1 MRTPLTPDLV
11 SESPKGQ
18 GDHSMWGRP
27 RTGKSPI
34 PGSVS
39 ARCVWQELYCPNS
52 SPPVFVHRPRRKVTI
67 DVQIKN
73 ETPRP
78 AATRTERP
86 ISLKHYLTSY
96 SSRRD
101 QGVTTLRYW
110 ASSSIY
116 PGGPSIRGDKGR
128 TECLTTSHLT
138 SQQTR
143 DRLPRG
149 TYPLNGDRASI
160 LLNVAPV
167 MGMAEGRRATGA
179 HMPYRRRYKAPVT
192 GTESPTAWEEGKQP
206 TSHHVIRQRGLC

>member
-1 MRTPLTPDLV
+1 MENPMRTPLTPDLV

-52 SPPVFVHRPRRKVTI
+52 SPPVFVHRPRRKVT
-67 DVQIKN
+67 
-73 ETPRP
+73 
-78 AATRTERP
+78 
-86 ISLKHYLTSY
+86 

>member
-1 MRTPLTPDLV
+1 MENPMRTPLTPDLV

-39 ARCVWQELYCPNS
+39 ARCVWQELHCPNS
-52 SPPVFVHRPRRKVTI
+52 SSPVFVRRPRRKVT
-67 DVQIKN
+67 
-73 ETPRP
+73 
-78 AATRTERP
+78 
-86 ISLKHYLTSY
+86 

-110 ASSSIY
+110 ASSSIH

-160 LLNVAPV
+160 LLSVAPV
-167 MGMAEGRRATGA
+167 MGTAEGRRATSV